1 MRIPDSFWVRAGGAR
16 WPVKKL
22 RLSLWILHGILPKLR
37 EKARGQEACTEFALL
52 ILQSLRRDARD
63 ATENMDTNRMDAEL
77 ACTDL
82 SDCFN
87 KLRNTPE
94 IELPGRCDELFANVS
109 KTKPKEML
117 SGRILTLV
125 CKVAMAAMSRTTAST
140 TQFFPVPMNTTSER
154 PIAALPTLTPR
165 RECPVALAVV
175 ESGRAHATVFGV
187 IVLSA
192 LLVRKVRERGAS
204 GCF

>member
-1 MRIPDSFWVRAGGAR
+1 
-16 WPVKKL
+16 
-22 RLSLWILHGILPKLR
+22 
-37 EKARGQEACTEFALL
+37 
-52 ILQSLRRDARD
+52 
-63 ATENMDTNRMDAEL
+63 MDAYL
-77 ACTDL
+77 AFTDL
-82 SDCFN
+82 SDCFD
-87 KLRNTPE
+87 KFRNTPE

-109 KTKPKEML
+109 KTKLKEML

-140 TQFFPVPMNTTSER
+140 TQFFPVPMNTTPER

-175 ESGRAHATVFGV
+175 RVRAHATLFGV
-187 IVLSA
+187 LVLSA
-192 LLVRKVRERGAS
+192 LLVRKVREREES